1 MRAVTWHQN
10 SLSVMAYQVS
20 PDQNT
25 KHHNKRKYG
34 FVLTDWLTIIT
45 RMSMVDNI
53 ESRKIWAVIINC
65 ILLISRYPHLQ
76 VVFWYQWLWMTLM
89 IVDSEQKS
97 LLQYLLFCEFPKYL
111 LLDFIVAQ
119 FSLILIGTGA
129 SLMGFYRLQMLEVLN
144 LYFIFV
150 KDFFKSSWNKLTS
163 KGHSWVSLIE

>member
-1 MRAVTWHQN
+1 
-10 SLSVMAYQVS
+10 
-20 PDQNT
+20 
-25 KHHNKRKYG
+25 
-34 FVLTDWLTIIT
+34 
-45 RMSMVDNI
+45 
-53 ESRKIWAVIINC
+53 
-65 ILLISRYPHLQ
+65 
-76 VVFWYQWLWMTLM
+76 MTLM

-150 KDFFKSSWNKLTS
+150 KDFFQVILEQISFAGSWFGAS
-163 KGHSWVSLIE
+163 